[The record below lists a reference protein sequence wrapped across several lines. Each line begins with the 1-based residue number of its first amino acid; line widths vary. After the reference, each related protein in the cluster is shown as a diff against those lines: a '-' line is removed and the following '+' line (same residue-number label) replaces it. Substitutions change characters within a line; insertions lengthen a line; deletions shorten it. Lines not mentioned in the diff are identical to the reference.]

1 MARPGAGHPTVR
13 ELEVLNVIWR
23 NGPRS
28 LRQVHEALLVSQSHS
43 SNIKS
48 LLTIMNIMVKK
59 GYLALERRSKGEGGN
74 LYSAKVTQPS
84 TARAM
89 LQSLSRRLFGGSV
102 TQAIQNLAIAGELDP
117 KELRELRNALDEL
130 SKRK

>member
-1 MARPGAGHPTVR
+1 MARPGAGHPTER
-13 ELEVLNVIWR
+13 ELEVLKVIWR
-23 NGPRS
+23 DGPRT
-28 LRQVHEALLVSQSHS
+28 LRQVHEAFSATHDTG
-43 SNIKS
+43 IKS

-102 TQAIQNLAIAGELDP
+102 TQAIQNLANAGELDA

-130 SKRK
+130 SKKK